1 MEASEKDISENGVV
15 MNIFAVAVVPLS
27 KAVALVSDTSLAPM
41 SSAVPLLSRLS
52 KGYLQRLAE
61 LASVMDTLVSR
72 RCRTF

>member
-15 MNIFAVAVVPLS
+15 MNIFAVAVVPFS